1 MADSNPNSY
10 RMDISRC
17 TFDGKL
23 RIVYEGTP
31 EALLAVG
38 AITLAE
44 LAPIGRGK
52 TRLDSNGDR
61 CMVLRKP
68 RGTLCVRL
76 CKSEDASTLL
86 PGVIAWINAEA
97 GIPIQVCAEVTA
109 ILEVMQRSWPENVRD
124 GRIIK

>member
-1 MADSNPNSY
+1 MALSNPNSY

-23 RIVYEGTP
+23 RIVYEGTS

-52 TRLDSNGDR
+52 TRFDSNGDR
-61 CMVLRKP
+61 CMISRNT
-68 RGTLCVRL
+68 RGTLCVRRS
-76 CKSEDASTLL
+76 KSEDASTLL
-86 PGVIAWINAEA
+86 PGVVAWINAEA
-97 GIPIQVCAEVTA
+97 GIPIQVRAEVTA
-109 ILEVMQRSWPENVRD
+109 ILEIMQRSWTENARD
-124 GRIIK
+124 GRII